1 VSKQRVNWMSL
12 VTSVRPE
19 PSDKGATRP
28 EDRRIARARA
38 GDLGAFEGLYRDHV
52 GRVYA
57 LCLRMLADP
66 VRAEE
71 ATQEVF
77 VRAWRRL
84 DTFEGRSA
92 LSTWLHR
99 LTVNVVLD
107 EERARR
113 RRASEPGRDEEEGVE
128 ALAGLSLAGRHP
140 GEKIDLE
147 RAIARLPRGARLAFV
162 LHDVEGYKHREIA
175 EMTGLAEG
183 TWKAQLHRARTL
195 LREALER

>member
-1 VSKQRVNWMSL
+1 MSL

-19 PSDKGATRP
+19 PSEQGASRP

-71 ATQEVF
+71 ATQEIF

-99 LTVNVVLD
+99 LAVNVVLD
-107 EERARR
+107 EERARK
-113 RRASEPGRDEEEGVE
+113 RRASEPG
-128 ALAGLSLAGRHP
+128 LAGDEGAELPEGLSVASPHP
-140 GEKIDLE
+140 GERIDLE
-147 RAIARLPRGARLAFV
+147 RAIARLPRGARMAFV

-175 EMTGLAEG
+175 QMMGLAEG
-183 TWKAQLHRARTL
+183 TCKAQLHRARTL
-195 LREALER
+195 LREELER